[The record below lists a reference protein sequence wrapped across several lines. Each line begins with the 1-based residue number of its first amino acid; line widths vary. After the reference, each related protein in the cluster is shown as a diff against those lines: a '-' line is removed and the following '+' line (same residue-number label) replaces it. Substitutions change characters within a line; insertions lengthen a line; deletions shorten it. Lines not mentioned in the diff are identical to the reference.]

1 MTQPRTHRRS
11 SDETPLS
18 FAIERGTP
26 RAGRPIAVELTFT
39 PPEPAT
45 VDRPRLPLSVG
56 LSIDRSGYMAGECR
70 SLGASPA
77 GATTLT
83 GHCACSSAARA

>member
-1 MTQPRTHRRS
+1 MTQPRTHRRD

-45 VDRPRLPLSVG
+45 VDRPRLPPQRGTLDRPLG
-56 LSIDRSGYMAGECR
+56 LHGR
-70 SLGASPA
+70 
-77 GATTLT
+77 
-83 GHCACSSAARA
+83 